1 MPSYPILRWMCECLC
16 LPFQSCDVQTQTEEQ
31 QGAEEGKLAAEGQE
45 EGAEGGKQR
54 PGSDMIY
61 TIEDVPP
68 WYLCILLGLQVHKYT
83 HTLFHTH
90 TSFSWMVSSV
100 DSTFLLLFCVL
111 SFPPSLSR
119 STVINTASLIT
130 ALPDVF

>member
-1 MPSYPILRWMCECLC
+1 MNVSGPPS
-16 LPFQSCDVQTQTEEQ
+16 QSDVVQSQTEEQ
-31 QGAEEGKLAAEGQE
+31 EQSAEGGKLAAEQQQQ
-45 EGAEGGKQR
+45 KQQ
-54 PGSDMIY
+54 PGFDMIY